1 MLPFEVSDITP
12 VSLPPSPPPPKKK
25 KRRKCKSVPMGTG
38 GEGGGGVDGCDYGG
52 GGGGG
57 ADEHTA
63 CNRLLATDK
72 IRHSQRHQTPQIT
85 GRLSQWVNH
94 FSAGVVRSCGSPS
107 CRHRHSDQRGGNF
120 KTSGALYL
128 SCSHHIKSHS
138 DFRQLT
144 MSCQITDSVDD
155 HILQIYI
162 FDMSF
167 LFVYLAKSLLTSS
180 CYFKGQ
186 VQGLG

>member
-1 MLPFEVSDITP
+1 MWLWWWWWWI
-12 VSLPPSPPPPKKK
+12 
-25 KRRKCKSVPMGTG
+25 
-38 GEGGGGVDGCDYGG
+38 
-52 GGGGG
+52 G
-57 ADEHTA
+57 ADEHTG

-72 IRHSQRHQTPQIT
+72 TRHSQRHQTPQIT

-94 FSAGVVRSCGSPS
+94 FSAGVVRSCGSLPVVI
-107 CRHRHSDQRGGNF
+107 DTQTRGVGNF

-144 MSCQITDSVDD
+144 MSCQITHSVDD
-155 HILQIYI
+155 HFLQIYI
-162 FDMSF
+162 FDTSF
-167 LFVYLAKSLLTSS
+167 LCVYLAKGLLTSS